1 MYAAIVGAP
10 TPDHKSIRGDYVKA
24 FAWLAYCQT
33 VLVLCYR
40 ETQTNRPTHMAFH
53 FNLLNVSAT
62 VICTLALPC
71 ALAAAEPDK
80 QKLIASVV
88 VLKSDVLRSG
98 VVIAPQTVV
107 STCAIEYQPATP
119 VVLKDGMSYPAV
131 LQYVDPHRGLCQYT
145 VADLP
150 AIAAAQGSARKLKVK
165 NPIWVIGAKND
176 SDVAVA
182 SGVITALR
190 PFEESNYIQ
199 LSVPITP
206 RLSGA
211 GVFNSAG
218 ELVGVTQFYLPEA
231 DLNFALPVEWL
242 AEMPKRAM
250 GYRKYVFTDGPASR
264 LKWMNKAILLETK
277 SNWRGL
283 EKHAKRW
290 TKQDAKDRWGW
301 LSLANAYVNQAQYQK
316 AIPAYVTALRLS
328 PNYGVAWN
336 NLGTA
341 YQRIGAYRKAIMAY
355 EVATRLEP
363 QSASAWFNLGTALQH
378 EKLHQ
383 QAIHA
388 YREAGA
394 LEPDRAA
401 IWYNLGISY
410 AELNQLSA
418 ATLAYQQALKLQPE
432 HTHAKHN
439 MDLIE
444 RRRALE
450 LPVN

>member
-1 MYAAIVGAP
+1 
-10 TPDHKSIRGDYVKA
+10 
-24 FAWLAYCQT
+24 
-33 VLVLCYR
+33 
-40 ETQTNRPTHMAFH
+40 MAFH
-53 FNLLNVSAT
+53 IHWLKVCAMA
-62 VICTLALPC
+62 ICTLALPNGT
-71 ALAAAEPDK
+71 AAAEPNK

-107 STCAIEYQPATP
+107 STCAIEYQPAALA
-119 VVLKDGMSYPAV
+119 VIKDGVSYSAV

-150 AIAAAQGSARKLKVK
+150 AVAAAQGSARKLKVK

-190 PFEESNYIQ
+190 SFEESNYIQ

-206 RLSGA
+206 QLSGA
-211 GVFNSAG
+211 GVFNRAG
-218 ELVGVTQFYLPEA
+218 ELVGITQFYLPES

-242 AEMPKRAM
+242 AESPRRAT

-264 LKWMNKAILLETK
+264 LKWMNKAILLEKK
-277 SNWRGL
+277 SDWRGL

-301 LSLANAYVNQAQYQK
+301 LSLASAYVNQAQYQK
-316 AIPAYVTALRLS
+316 AISAYVTALRLS

-383 QAIHA
+383 QAIYA
-388 YREAGA
+388 YREAGT

-410 AELNQLSA
+410 TELNQLSA

-432 HTHAKHN
+432 HAHAKHN
-439 MDLIE
+439 LDLIE
-444 RRRALE
+444 RRLGSE
-450 LPVN
+450 PQVD